1 VVHESID
8 GCQRHCLSEKIL
20 PHSPNGWLAVI
31 SRDRRS

>member
-1 VVHESID
+1 MAASVMV
-8 GCQRHCLSEKIL
+8 LSVKIL